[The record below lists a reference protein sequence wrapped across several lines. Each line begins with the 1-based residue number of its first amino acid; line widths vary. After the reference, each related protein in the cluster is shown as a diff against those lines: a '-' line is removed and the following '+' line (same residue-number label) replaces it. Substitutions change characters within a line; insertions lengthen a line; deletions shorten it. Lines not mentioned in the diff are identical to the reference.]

1 MHNTFRVVFYLV
13 FSKTLAQKCLFTAN
27 DTVAIDV
34 L

>member
-1 MHNTFRVVFYLV
+1 MHNTFRVFYLV
-13 FSKTLAQKCLFTAN
+13 FSKTLAQKCLFTAD